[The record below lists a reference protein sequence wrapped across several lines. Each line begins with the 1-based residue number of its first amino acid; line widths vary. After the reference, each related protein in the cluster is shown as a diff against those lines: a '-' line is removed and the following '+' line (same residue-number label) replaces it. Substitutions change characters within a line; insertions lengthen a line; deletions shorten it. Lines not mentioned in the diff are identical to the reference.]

1 MTESDARKILGVKD
15 NASPQAIKSA
25 FRRLV
30 KKHHPDMKG
39 GSAVRFR
46 EVENAY
52 TLLIKKKKP
61 SFNQS
66 KPKGGTESTSS
77 QNDSSYIK
85 EAVYV
90 FDFGHD
96 HEMIRFRWCDRF
108 YVYNESIY
116 IKKGCFTDQIQSEH
130 YSNLKINITIVRL
143 ILNDSYVKE
152 SYNTLVYYVK
162 VDLFDFLYGKRIRF
176 PTIRDFPEF
185 KVFDVESDVQSVC
198 YEGRTYH
205 QRIETSFKKKMHNTN
220 VHKIYADVT
229 FDPSSLPLHEKVFYN
244 LWKLKEFLKRKVKP
258 TVK

>member
-25 FRRLV
+25 FRRLA

-96 HEMIRFRWCDRF
+96 HEMMRFRWFDGF
-108 YVYNESIY
+108 YVYNESLY

-143 ILNDSYVKE
+143 DFNNEDYVKE
-152 SYNTLVYYVK
+152 DYNKLVYYVK
-162 VDLFDFLYGKRIRF
+162 VSLWNFLTGKTINLPPINPYFKPIPVF
-176 PTIRDFPEF
+176 P
-185 KVFDVESDVQSVC
+185 VGSVY
-198 YEGRTYH
+198 YEPLKYH
-205 QRIETSFKKKMHNTN
+205 QRIETSFTKIRHNTN